1 MKPNEKVQMRA
12 SLVGVNIDE
21 QVRSFID
28 DRNMMASNYL

>member
-21 QVRSFID
+21 QVPSLTD